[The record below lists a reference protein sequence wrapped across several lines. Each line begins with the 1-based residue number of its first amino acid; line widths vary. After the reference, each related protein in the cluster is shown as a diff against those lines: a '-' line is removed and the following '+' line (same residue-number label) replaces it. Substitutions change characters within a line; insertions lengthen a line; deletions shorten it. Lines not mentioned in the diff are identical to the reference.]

1 MKASG
6 YLTRLGRS
14 EKSFEELFSTAEEDR
29 RTLTAMEVQNIVAKC
44 LILERQCLNLRTI
57 LSPSLPV

>member
-1 MKASG
+1 MNVAG
-6 YLTRLGRS
+6 YTRKLSRATKDLEGLLS
-14 EKSFEELFSTAEEDR
+14 SAEEDR
-29 RTLTAMEVQNIVAKC
+29 RTLTAMEVQDIAAKC